1 MKSTA
6 TIPHHPKQ
14 LLNLLIDSQRR
25 PNFEPNVSVSERLEL
40 LNTFTFLD
48 YYAYKGE
55 PDAGLEINLMVVAM
69 RILIH
74 ACLSPF
80 KFQLSGP

>member
-6 TIPHHPKQ
+6 IIPHHPKQ
-14 LLNLLIDSQRR
+14 LMNLLVDSQRR
-25 PNFEPNVSVSERLEL
+25 PNFEPSVAVSERLEL

-55 PDAGLEINLMVVAM
+55 PDTGWISK
-69 RILIH
+69 I
-74 ACLSPF
+74 ACGSSAHSHSYLSLVT
-80 KFQLSGP
+80 FQLYGP

>member
-14 LLNLLIDSQRR
+14 LLNLLVDSQRR
-25 PNFEPNVSVSERLEL
+25 PNFEPSVAVSERLEL

-55 PDAGLEINLMVVAM
+55 PDKGWESIIDCG
-69 RILIH
+69 RSSHSH
-74 ACLSPF
+74 AYLPLVN
-80 KFQLSGP
+80 FQLCGP